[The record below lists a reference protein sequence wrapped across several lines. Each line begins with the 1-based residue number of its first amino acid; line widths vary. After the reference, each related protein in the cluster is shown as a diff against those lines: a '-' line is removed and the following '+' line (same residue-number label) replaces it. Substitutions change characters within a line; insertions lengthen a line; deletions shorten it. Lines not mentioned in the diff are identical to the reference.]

1 MVQWKVKIFR
11 LSFPSNKVKRVV
23 NIKTKEIILISKA
36 LSEKNRVEIVKLLS
50 EEELCACHLL
60 EHFDITQ
67 PTLSH
72 HMKQLTESG
81 LVKVTKKGTWNHY
94 SINKEIVDQYIEF
107 LKNTYKN
114 TNDNGSCIC
123 D

>member
-1 MVQWKVKIFR
+1 VII
-11 LSFPSNKVKRVV
+11 
-23 NIKTKEIILISKA
+23 IKTEDIISVSKA
-36 LSEKNRVEIVKLLS
+36 LSDKNRVEIVKLLS
-50 EEELCACHLL
+50 ENELCACHLL

-94 SINKEIVDQYIEF
+94 SINKEIIDEYINF
-107 LKNTYKN
+107 LKDTYNKN
-114 TNDNGSCIC
+114 CDEGIC
-123 D
+123 DCDE